1 MVSIDIQE
9 MYCDRQCERLWP
21 VPIGVYVNVARS
33 AITLWHESCGV
44 SAVYCQLAS
53 DDATRQHMQPH
64 SLLRLSR
71 SNQTRSVNAKT

>member
-44 SAVYCQLAS
+44 SAV
-53 DDATRQHMQPH
+53 
-64 SLLRLSR
+64 
-71 SNQTRSVNAKT
+71 